1 MTIQPQDA
9 DPTRDT
15 PSAAESECMAALR
28 RVEECLNSLL
38 LGQKE
43 LIRHF
48 LTGVLAGGHIL
59 LEGLPGMG
67 KTRLVQA
74 FCRLTGLTA
83 GRIQFTPDLMPLDIT
98 GSNVLQENA
107 GRRDFLFCPGPIFAN
122 LVLADEINRASPK
135 TQAAL
140 LEAMQERQVTVLG
153 ESHRLP
159 RPFAVLATQNPI
171 GLEGTYPLPEAQF
184 DRFLFKLDVGEV
196 GLDELREI
204 ASGRV
209 GGDLPEMPAEI
220 TPDQFERAMN
230 AAAVVAMAPAVADYI
245 ARIVIATRPGEDGAA
260 THIRYG
266 ASPRAAIG
274 LASAARARAFLSGR
288 VTVGFEDVL
297 AVAPAVLRHRVL
309 LDYRS
314 RLDGYDADRV
324 VAEILRNTPELGRDA
339 PKSLAV
345 RLAGGR

>member
-1 MTIQPQDA
+1 MTSQT
-9 DPTRDT
+9 PTDGPARTVPNDT
-15 PSAAESECMAALR
+15 ESECMAALN
-28 RVEECLNSLL
+28 RVEERLNDLL
-38 LGQKE
+38 LGQSD

-98 GSNVLQENA
+98 GSSVLRDGDE
-107 GRRDFLFCPGPIFAN
+107 GRTFVFCPGPIFAN

-140 LEAMQERQVTVLG
+140 LEAMQERQATVLG
-153 ESHRLP
+153 VTHRLP

-171 GLEGTYPLPEAQF
+171 ELEGTYPLPEAQL
-184 DRFLFKLDVGEV
+184 DRFLFKLDVGQV
-196 GLDELREI
+196 GLDELKEI

-209 GGDLPEMPAEI
+209 GGDLPDIRPEI
-220 TPDQFERAMN
+220 TPEQFENAM
-230 AAAVVAMAPAVADYI
+230 AAAALVAVSPAVAEYI
-245 ARIVIATRPGEDGAA
+245 ARIVIATRPGEDGASA
-260 THIRYG
+260 HIRYG
-266 ASPRAAIG
+266 ASPRAVIG
-274 LASAARARAFLSGR
+274 MASAARARAFLSGR

-324 VAEILRNTPELGRDA
+324 VNQILRDTPELGRDA
-339 PKSLAV
+339 PKSLAM
-345 RLAGGR
+345 RLAGGS

>member
-1 MTIQPQDA
+1 
-9 DPTRDT
+9 
-15 PSAAESECMAALR
+15 MAALA
-28 RVEECLNSLL
+28 RVEQRLNDLL
-38 LGQKE
+38 LGQGD

-67 KTRLVQA
+67 KTRLVQT
-74 FCRLTGLTA
+74 FCRLTGLSA

-98 GSNVLQENA
+98 GSSVLQEQDG
-107 GRRDFLFCPGPIFAN
+107 GRSFVFCPGPIFAN

-171 GLEGTYPLPEAQF
+171 ELEGTYPLPEAQL

-209 GGDLPEMPAEI
+209 GGDLPEMEAEI
-220 TPDQFERAMN
+220 TPGQFKSAMT
-230 AAAVVAMAPAVADYI
+230 AATAIPMSPAVAEYI
-245 ARIVIATRPGEDGAA
+245 ARIVIATRPGGDGPSA
-260 THIRYG
+260 HIRYG

-274 LASAARARAFLSGR
+274 MASAARARAFLSGR

-324 VAEILRNTPELGRDA
+324 VAELLRDTPELNRDA